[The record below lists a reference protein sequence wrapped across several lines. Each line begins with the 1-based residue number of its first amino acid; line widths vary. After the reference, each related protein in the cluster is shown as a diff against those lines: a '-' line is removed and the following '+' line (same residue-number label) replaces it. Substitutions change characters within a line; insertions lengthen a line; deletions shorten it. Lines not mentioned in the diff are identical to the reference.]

1 MYGQD
6 FPVSD
11 FYKGHILDAET
22 LTRAGGW
29 WTAVLLIEDPETKKP
44 FIGAYRWQ
52 FTEDGWKVRK
62 TFSMKRKK
70 EAEAFLLVVRRFADK
85 LP

>member
-22 LTRAGGW
+22 ITRSGGW
-29 WTAVLLIEDPETKKP
+29 WTAVLLIEDPGNGIP

-52 FTEDGWKVRK
+52 LTKDGWKVRK

-70 EAEAFLLVVRRFADK
+70 EAAAFLSIVQKFSAK